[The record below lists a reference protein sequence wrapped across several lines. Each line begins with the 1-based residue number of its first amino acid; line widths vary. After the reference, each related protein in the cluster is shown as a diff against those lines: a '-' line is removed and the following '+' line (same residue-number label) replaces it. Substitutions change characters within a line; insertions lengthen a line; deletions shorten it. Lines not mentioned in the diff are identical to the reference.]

1 VQVLELFHQIASLTA
16 QLHNADPPDLSLFS
30 QLCHTL
36 LTALGT
42 TAIGSSSRSVAKA
55 DIR

>member
-1 VQVLELFHQIASLTA
+1 MQVLELFHQIASLTA

-42 TAIGSSSRSVAKA
+42 TGVWSSSSLVAKA
-55 DIR
+55 N